1 MAPGCLPWFLYFY
14 ISQHKNKNFT
24 STEPNS
30 RVERFHFPLSVGK
43 KNPIHHHNQTS
54 PVIFRGL
61 RREDEK
67 DTREKRKNVNE
78 PAGSSFSFYPSRV
91 GALREKDPLDFWC
104 IDYEFVM
111 SCSVSRCLLIHFE
124 NKNCCS
130 TASPEAGTW
139 SQYWLLQ
146 VEMEFLGKYLARIQH
161 GNCRWCWISF
171 GIRLH
176 GHFTNFK
183 ASREL
188 LHFGIWIDSS
198 VWSSLRGTK

>member
-124 NKNCCS
+124 NFWGNIWQGFNTETVGGAEYHLEYVYTVISRILRRVVSSC
-130 TASPEAGTW
+130 T
-139 SQYWLLQ
+139 L
-146 VEMEFLGKYLARIQH
+146 EFG
-161 GNCRWCWISF
+161 
-171 GIRLH
+171 
-176 GHFTNFK
+176 
-183 ASREL
+183 
-188 LHFGIWIDSS
+188 
-198 VWSSLRGTK
+198 

>member
-78 PAGSSFSFYPSRV
+78 PAGYSFSFYPSRV

-124 NKNCCS
+124 KKKLLLHGLTRS
-130 TASPEAGTW
+130 RDLKSILAIASGNGI
-139 SQYWLLQ
+139 
-146 VEMEFLGKYLARIQH
+146 FGKYLARIQH
-161 GNCRWCWISF
+161 GNCGWCRISF